1 MQSITPGC
9 GLNPFDHYYARTAL
23 LAAQGKR
30 TQMQRLIGVTII
42 GLSLVPLL
50 VLVSPKGP
58 HGGLQYVAVAVGIGG
73 LTLAQWWWR
82 RQWPSRTQSWT
93 VVSLGTACIG
103 ATCILLV
110 DPVVGLMGSSS
121 LSLVAAY
128 TAFLHSRRVLHL
140 IWVASGAI
148 VVFLGVRVALTDV
161 WLGVAGTLVALL
173 VILSTSALCR
183 IAVELIEPDRLQHP
197 GEIDPL
203 TGLLN
208 RGAFDMHTATM
219 LGSHSRH
226 DDQYLVVV
234 AVGIDDM
241 ALLGDMDGN
250 HSTLHARVAV
260 AQAIRE
266 TVRHKVPLAHVSDSE
281 FLIADVFKTNDPS
294 PLVNRIRMA
303 LTTTPMRLTASIGT
317 ACSQLRPL
325 TELPTPQVVDALVA
339 LAGTAMNQSKAQGG
353 NRATYA
359 HFPTPTTDPDT

>member
-1 MQSITPGC
+1 MS
-9 GLNPFDHYYARTAL
+9 PFDHYYARTAL

-30 TQMQRLIGVTII
+30 TQMQRTVGTTIV
-42 GLSLVPLL
+42 GLSLIPLMML
-50 VLVSPKGP
+50 ASPTGP
-58 HGGLQYVAVAVGIGG
+58 HGSLAYVAVAVSVGG
-73 LTLAQWWWR
+73 LILAQWWWR
-82 RQWPSRTQSWT
+82 RQWPSRTQSWI
-93 VVSLGTACIG
+93 VVSIGTACIA
-103 ATCILLV
+103 ATCILLL
-110 DPVVGLMGSSS
+110 DPAIGLLGSSS
-121 LSLVAAY
+121 LSLITAY
-128 TAFLHSRRVLHL
+128 AAFLHSRRVLYL
-140 IWVASGAI
+140 TWVASGA
-148 VVFLGVRVALTDV
+148 VVAFLGVRVGMTDP
-161 WLGVAGTLVALL
+161 WLGAAGALVAVL

-183 IAVELIEPDRLQHP
+183 IAVELIEPDRIQHP

-208 RGAFDMHTATM
+208 REGFDMHTATM

-241 ALLGDMDGN
+241 ALLSDMDGS

-303 LTTTPMRLTASIGT
+303 ITTTPMRLTASIGT

-325 TELPTPQVVDALVA
+325 TELPTEQIVDALVA
-339 LAGTAMNQSKAQGG
+339 LADTAMNQSRAAGG

-359 HFPTPTTDPDT
+359 HFPTPTIGPDTQE

>member
-30 TQMQRLIGVTII
+30 TQMQRLVGVSII

-50 VLVSPKGP
+50 VLVSPQGP

-82 RQWPSRTQSWT
+82 RQWPSRTQSWI

-110 DPVVGLMGSSS
+110 DPVVGLMGSGS
-121 LSLVAAY
+121 LSLITGY

-140 IWVASGAI
+140 TWVASGAI
-148 VVFLGVRVALTDV
+148 VIFLGFRVALTDL
-161 WLGVAGTLVALL
+161 WLGIAGALVSML

-183 IAVELIEPDRLQHP
+183 LAVELIEPDRLQHP

-208 RGAFDMHTATM
+208 RDAFDMHTATM

-241 ALLGDMDGN
+241 ALLSDMDGN

-325 TELPTPQVVDALVA
+325 TELPTQQVVDGLVA
-339 LAGTAMNQSKAQGG
+339 LADTAMNQSKAQGG
-353 NRATYA
+353 NRVTYA
-359 HFPTPTTDPDT
+359 HFPTPTMGPDA

>member
-1 MQSITPGC
+1 
-9 GLNPFDHYYARTAL
+9 
-23 LAAQGKR
+23 
-30 TQMQRLIGVTII
+30 MQRTVGVTII
-42 GLSLVPLL
+42 GLSLIPLL
-50 VLVSPKGP
+50 VLISPKGP
-58 HGGLQYVAVAVGIGG
+58 HGALQYVAVGVGVGG

-82 RQWPSRTQSWT
+82 RQWPSRTQSWIVVCIGT
-93 VVSLGTACIG
+93 VCIG

-110 DPVVGLMGSSS
+110 DPTVGLLGSSS
-121 LSLVAAY
+121 LSLITGYA
-128 TAFLHSRRVLHL
+128 AFLHSRRVLHL
-140 IWVASGAI
+140 TWLASAA
-148 VVFLGVRVALTDV
+148 VVICLGVRVGLTDV
-161 WLGVAGTLVALL
+161 WLGIAGALVSLL
-173 VILSTSALCR
+173 VILSTSALVR
-183 IAVELIEPDRLQHP
+183 IAVELIEPDRVQHP
-197 GEIDPL
+197 AEIDPL

-208 RGAFDMHTATM
+208 REAFDMHTATM

-241 ALLGDMDGN
+241 ALLSDMDGS

-260 AQAIRE
+260 AQAMRE

-303 LTTTPMRLTASIGT
+303 ITTTPMRLTASIGT

-325 TELPTPQVVDALVA
+325 TELPTEQIVDALVA
-339 LAGTAMNQSKAQGG
+339 LAVTAMNQSKAEGG

-359 HFPTPTTDPDT
+359 HFPTPSIGPDDRTE

>member
-1 MQSITPGC
+1 
-9 GLNPFDHYYARTAL
+9 
-23 LAAQGKR
+23 
-30 TQMQRLIGVTII
+30 MQRTIGATII
-42 GLSLVPLL
+42 GLSVIPLL
-50 VLVSPKGP
+50 VLTSPKGP
-58 HGGLQYVAVAVGIGG
+58 HGGLQYVAVGISIGG
-73 LTLAQWWWR
+73 LILAQWWWR
-82 RQWPSRTQSWT
+82 RQWPSRTQSWI
-93 VVSLGTACIG
+93 VVSIGTACIA

-121 LSLVAAY
+121 LSLITAY

-140 IWVASGAI
+140 TWLASG
-148 VVFLGVRVALTDV
+148 VVVGYLAVRVALVDA
-161 WLGVAGTLVALL
+161 WLGVAGALVAVL
-173 VILSTSALCR
+173 VILGTSSLCR
-183 IAVELIEPDRLQHP
+183 MAVELIEPDRVQHP
-197 GEIDPL
+197 SEIDPL

-208 RGAFDMHTATM
+208 REAFDMHTATM

-241 ALLGDMDGN
+241 ALLSDMDGS

-303 LTTTPMRLTASIGT
+303 ITTTPMRLTASIGT

-325 TELPTPQVVDALVA
+325 TELPTQQIVDALVA
-339 LAGTAMNQSKAQGG
+339 LADTAMNQSKAQGG

-359 HFPTPTTDPDT
+359 HFPTPMMGPDTQE

>member
-1 MQSITPGC
+1 MS
-9 GLNPFDHYYARTAL
+9 PFDHYYARTAL

-30 TQMQRLIGVTII
+30 TRLQRLVGITII
-42 GLSLVPLL
+42 GLSLFPLL
-50 VLVSPKGP
+50 ILASPAGP
-58 HGGLQYVAVAVGIGG
+58 DGVRRYLAVGISVGG
-73 LTLAQWWWR
+73 LFLAQWWWR
-82 RQWPSRTQSWT
+82 RQWPSRTQSWM
-93 VVSLGTACIG
+93 VVCTGTALIAAACIF
-103 ATCILLV
+103 LLG
-110 DPVVGLMGSSS
+110 PPVGLYASSA
-121 LSLVAAY
+121 LSIITGY
-128 TAFLHSRRVLHL
+128 TAFLHSRRVLYL
-140 IWVASGAI
+140 TWLASAAV
-148 VVFLGVRVALTDV
+148 VVFLGVRLSLTDV
-161 WLGVAGTLVALL
+161 WLAAGGTLVALL
-173 VILSTSALCR
+173 VVVAPSAVCR
-183 IAVELIEPDRLQHP
+183 MAIELLESERVHHP
-197 GEIDPL
+197 NEIDPL

-208 RGAFDMHTATM
+208 REAFDMHTATM

-226 DDQYLVVV
+226 DDQYLVIV

-241 ALLGDMDGN
+241 ALLSDMDGS

-325 TELPTPQVVDALVA
+325 TELPTDQIIDALVA
-339 LAGTAMNQSKAQGG
+339 LADAAMNQSRAEGG

-359 HFPTPTTDPDT
+359 HFPTPSLGPDTPE

>member
-1 MQSITPGC
+1 M
-9 GLNPFDHYYARTAL
+9 NPFDHYYARTAL

-30 TQMQRLIGVTII
+30 HGMQRLVGVTIV

-50 VLVSPKGP
+50 LLISPKGP
-58 HGGLQYVAVAVGIGG
+58 HGARQYVAVAVSVGG

-93 VVSLGTACIG
+93 VVAIGTACIA
-103 ATCILLV
+103 ATCTLLV

-121 LSLVAAY
+121 LSLITAY

-140 IWVASGAI
+140 TWLASLAVVA
-148 VVFLGVRVALTDV
+148 FLGVRVAVTDV
-161 WLGVAGTLVALL
+161 WLGAVGSLVAVL

-183 IAVELIEPDRLQHP
+183 MAVELIEPDRVQHP
-197 GEIDPL
+197 SEIDPL

-208 RGAFDMHTATM
+208 REAFDMHTATM

-226 DDQYLVVV
+226 DDQYLVIV

-241 ALLGDMDGN
+241 ALLSDMDGS

-303 LTTTPMRLTASIGT
+303 LTTTPMRLTASIGS

-325 TELPTPQVVDALVA
+325 TELPTQQIVDALVA
-339 LAGTAMNQSKAQGG
+339 LADTAMNQSRAEGG

-359 HFPTPTTDPDT
+359 HFPTPTIGPDAQE

>member
-1 MQSITPGC
+1 MS
-9 GLNPFDHYYARTAL
+9 PFDHYYARTAL

-30 TQMQRLIGVTII
+30 TQMQRTVGFTVV
-42 GLSLVPLL
+42 GLSLIPLL
-50 VLVSPKGP
+50 TLASPAGPQGVLRW
-58 HGGLQYVAVAVGIGG
+58 VAVGVSIGG

-82 RQWPSRTQSWT
+82 RQWPSRTQSWF
-93 VVSLGTACIG
+93 VVCIGTACIS
-103 ATCILLV
+103 ATCILLLN
-110 DPVVGLMGSSS
+110 PTVGLLGSSA
-121 LSLVAAY
+121 LSLVTAY

-140 IWVASGAI
+140 TWVASGA
-148 VVFLGVRVALTDV
+148 VVAFLAVRVAMTDI
-161 WLGVAGTLVALL
+161 WLGVAGALVALL
-173 VILSTSALCR
+173 VIVSTSALCR
-183 IAVELIEPDRLQHP
+183 IAVELIEPDRVQHP

-208 RGAFDMHTATM
+208 REGFDMHTATM

-241 ALLGDMDGN
+241 ELLSDMDGS

-266 TVRHKVPLAHVSDSE
+266 TVRHKVPLAHVTDSE

-303 LTTTPMRLTASIGT
+303 ITTTPMRLTASIGT

-325 TELPTPQVVDALVA
+325 TELPTEQIVDALVA
-339 LAGTAMNQSKAQGG
+339 LADTAMNQSRAEGG

-359 HFPTPTTDPDT
+359 HFPTPTMGPDTQE

>member
-1 MQSITPGC
+1 MS
-9 GLNPFDHYYARTAL
+9 PFDNYYARTAL

-30 TQMQRLIGVTII
+30 LRMQRLVGVTII
-42 GLSLVPLL
+42 GLSLIPLL
-50 VLVSPKGP
+50 VLTSPKGP
-58 HGGLQYVAVAVGIGG
+58 QGGLQYVAAAVAVAG
-73 LTLAQWWWR
+73 LILAQWWWR
-82 RQWPSRTQSWT
+82 RQWPSRTQSWL
-93 VVSLGTACIG
+93 VVSFGTLCIA
-103 ATCILLV
+103 ATCIFLLE
-110 DPVVGLMGSSS
+110 PTVGLLGSSA
-121 LSLVAAY
+121 LSLITVY
-128 TAFLHSRRVLHL
+128 TAFLHSPRVLYL
-140 IWVASGAI
+140 TWAASAAVVA
-148 VVFLGVRVALTDV
+148 FLGVRMAMTDV
-161 WLGVAGTLVALL
+161 WLGVAGSLVAIL
-173 VILSTSALCR
+173 VIAGTSALCR
-183 IAVELIEPDRLQHP
+183 TAVELIETEQNQHP
-197 GEIDPL
+197 SEIDPL

-208 RGAFDMHTATM
+208 REAFDMHTATM

-241 ALLGDMDGN
+241 ALLSDMDGS

-303 LTTTPMRLTASIGT
+303 LTTTPMRLTASIGS

-325 TELPTPQVVDALVA
+325 TELPTPQIVDALVA
-339 LAGTAMNQSKAQGG
+339 LADTAMNQSKAEGG

-359 HFPTPTTDPDT
+359 HFPTPTMGPDAQE